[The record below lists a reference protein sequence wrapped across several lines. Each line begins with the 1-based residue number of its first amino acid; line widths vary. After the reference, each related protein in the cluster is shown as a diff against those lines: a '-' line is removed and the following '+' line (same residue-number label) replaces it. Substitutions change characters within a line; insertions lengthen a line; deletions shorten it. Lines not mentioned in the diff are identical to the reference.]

1 VNKSLA
7 SKVVRTPD
15 RVASKVVRTPDRVAS
30 KVAAADSRSRASKVV
45 RTLDRVASKVAADS
59 RSRASSLDSVNFSS
73 TRILSRLRAGIFLFR
88 FLTQAQN
95 TSCGRRLLDF
105 VS

>member
-1 VNKSLA
+1 MNKSLA

-15 RVASKVVRTPDRVAS
+15 RVASKVAVG
-30 KVAAADSRSRASKVV
+30 SRSPASKVV

-73 TRILSRLRAGIFLFR
+73 TRILSRLRAGIFLVVR
-88 FLTQAQN
+88 
-95 TSCGRRLLDF
+95 
-105 VS
+105 